1 MKGSP
6 KPPVA
11 QEGQVGQPGVD
22 LLTQPPSE
30 AAIVALAERQH
41 ALITLPQLQLH
52 GLGKAAVAKRA
63 KDGRL
68 YRVHRGVYAVGRPS
82 VTQRGRWMAAVL
94 AYGPTAVLSHRS
106 AAALHGLRPD
116 NRAKTDV
123 TQPSSSVKP
132 RPGIEVHRSSTLSG
146 DDVTLVDGIPCT
158 TVART
163 LVDLGDDVDQQA
175 VERAVGQAEVLQV
188 YDGRAVEDALERA
201 GPRRGAGILSAVLE
215 DFGEPTLTK
224 RELEERFLA
233 LCRQASLPRPAV
245 NAWITLEDGIAYE
258 VDFLWRAEGLV
269 VETDSRRFHS
279 HGAAFENDRLRD
291 QRLTL
296 AEFIVLRFTWRQ
308 ITREPARVA
317 ATVARVLARGR
328 HPPLAR
334 LARP

>member
-6 KPPVA
+6 KPRLGEA
-11 QEGQVGQPGVD
+11 WQVGQPGVD

-82 VTQRGRWMAAVL
+82 LTQRGRWMAAVL

-116 NRAKTDV
+116 NRAKADV
-123 TQPSSSVKP
+123 TLPSSSVKP
-132 RPGIEVHRSSTLSG
+132 RPRIDVHRSRTLTAA
-146 DDVTLVDGIPCT
+146 DVTTVDGIPCT

-163 LVDLGDDVDQQA
+163 LVDLGDDVDQQG
-175 VERAVGQAEVLQV
+175 VQRAVSQAEVMDLF
-188 YDGRAVEDALERA
+188 DGVAVDEALALA
-201 GPRRGAGILSAVLE
+201 GPRRGARILRAVLADYE
-215 DFGEPTLTK
+215 EPTLT
-224 RELEERFLA
+224 RTELEKRFLA
-233 LCRQASLPRPAV
+233 LCRRASVSSPAV
-245 NAWITLEDGIAYE
+245 NAWITLPDGVAYQ
-258 VDFLWRAEGLV
+258 VDFLWREERII
-269 VETDSRRFHS
+269 VETDSRAFHS
-279 HGAAFENDRLRD
+279 HRTAFENDRLRD

-296 AEFIVLRFTWRQ
+296 AGYTVLRFTWRQ
-308 ITREPARVA
+308 VTGEAARVA
-317 ATVARVLARGR
+317 ATITRLLARGR